1 MFLTSLWLAWVAL
14 NQTGMESLSI
24 LLLSFF
30 VLLVCVVVIKY
41 IGRKSIISLASI
53 VIFLNLILVL
63 SFIPDSKPNNQ
74 KKISL
79 GEKWSSE
86 RVMELR
92 VQKKNILVNF
102 TADWC
107 LTCKV
112 NERVIK
118 NSEEFKK
125 MVGSITLGL
134 DKRHLLT
141 NNPEITE
148 QLAYYKRAGVPLY
161 LYWRAGSDEVNILP
175 AILTK
180 GILYDHLDIESY

>member
-1 MFLTSLWLAWVAL
+1 
-14 NQTGMESLSI
+14 
-24 LLLSFF
+24 
-30 VLLVCVVVIKY
+30 
-41 IGRKSIISLASI
+41 
-53 VIFLNLILVL
+53 
-63 SFIPDSKPNNQ
+63 
-74 KKISL
+74 
-79 GEKWSSE
+79 
-86 RVMELR
+86 MELR

-125 MVGSITLGL
+125 MVKNEDIHYLVGDWT
-134 DKRHLLT
+134 T

-161 LYWRAGSDEVNILP
+161 LYWRAGSDEVKILP

>member
-1 MFLTSLWLAWVAL
+1 
-14 NQTGMESLSI
+14 
-24 LLLSFF
+24 
-30 VLLVCVVVIKY
+30 VLLACVIVIKY

-53 VIFLNLILVL
+53 IIFLNLILVM

-74 KKISL
+74 KKIYL
-79 GEKWSSE
+79 GEKWSNE

-112 NERVIK
+112 NERVIT

-125 MVGSITLGL
+125 MVKNEDIHYLVGDWT
-134 DKRHLLT
+134 T

-161 LYWRAGSDEVNILP
+161 LYWRAGSDEVKILP